1 MIEIVTHL
9 PDRSPSHDGS
19 LAWLF
24 IFTFGE
30 GLFLAL
36 FFCAPFFPLFGGCLY
51 FHLQAML
58 HSSVTAKPRHCA
70 WCLYMHVWQHKTLGS
85 GFMLMWQKSKR
96 GFTPNC
102 SLMCLTNCGSHSQH
116 PSPNTLWETNTKLLF
131 PYWTKCVWFG
141 CMFLEVFI
149 RDHSSTFCPGEVGL
163 KAQLFSESSPSFY
176 FCCWWPFFVGGPYGQ
191 RRRTC
196 CLIAMQGAV
205 CTDCSW

>member
-1 MIEIVTHL
+1 MRVRLNQLSVSVCQKRVESDKLHRTVSIHVLHMIEIVTHL

-96 GFTPNC
+96 GFTPNS

-116 PSPNTLWETNTKLLF
+116 PSPNTLWF
-131 PYWTKCVWFG
+131 HS
-141 CMFLEVFI
+141 
-149 RDHSSTFCPGEVGL
+149 RDQH
-163 KAQLFSESSPSFY
+163 
-176 FCCWWPFFVGGPYGQ
+176 
-191 RRRTC
+191 
-196 CLIAMQGAV
+196 
-205 CTDCSW
+205 